1 MADVITRLKLD
12 SGEYD
17 SKIKRATQGLLQMEQ
32 ECRKVGGTLAV
43 LEKDQLDYVR
53 SLGQMETVSR
63 SARGKVSEL
72 TAAFTELSVQYKH
85 LTDEE
90 KKGDYGKAL
99 SASLNQL
106 NARIKETKKD
116 LADVEKELKGVDDS
130 AGGMGEGMKTA
141 LAVMGGNLMT
151 KAVSLAADLGSEVV
165 SLMNQSAEL
174 ARSAEGVQMAFE
186 RLNRADMLDNLRQ
199 ATHKTVSDLDLMKA
213 AVKFNDFGLS
223 LDELG
228 TMLAFAQQK
237 AKDTGQ
243 SVDYMVDSIVT
254 GLGRKS
260 VMILDNL
267 GLSAADIRDKM
278 QETGDMTK
286 AVGEIIRE
294 RMEKAG
300 DYVETASDRAT
311 QANVRLENAM
321 LELGN
326 SMQEVFGYSGW
337 DDMAAD
343 IKAGL
348 VEVLNDLVTD
358 IGEVKSAFEG
368 LDGSGAAF
376 TDLAA
381 TIVDNVNPAL
391 GILLRNLGLT
401 KQAINDILG
410 LTGKAPS
417 EGGGKGTGTTS
428 THTTNKPVYTA
439 PGGYVEVTDE
449 NGKVIGG
456 KHFDSFDN
464 NAVDNWKKTLNTT
477 IKPKGGGSKGT
488 PWAPIA
494 MGDFTGIDIT
504 GRSVNDVT
512 KDIQAAQAKFNAAG
526 DEMGRSMAK
535 AMIEALQKEKDTIIN
550 EGDVTKGGFADAY
563 SHDFGKDIARL
574 EKDKIRSDNEN
585 KATTEK
591 TMVGEL
597 QKITGGVEG
606 MLSGLNQLGVD
617 IPEGLNNVVSGLSGM
632 LSVLQSINMIVGTIQ
647 SIQTV
652 GTFLGIFGHGGI
664 VGKAANGMV
673 VPGNSFSG
681 DNLRM
686 PVVGG
691 GMIGVNSGEV
701 ILNESQ
707 SGNLVNKLFSQ
718 QGGAVDVQ
726 PWVDGEKVYLGMNNT
741 LQRKGKGEIVTTSM
755 LRQKGIL

>member
-1 MADVITRLKLD
+1 MADVITRLKVE
-12 SGEYD
+12 SNEYD
-17 SKIKRATQGLLQMEQ
+17 SKIKRAAQGLLAME
-32 ECRKVGGTLAV
+32 EACRKVGGTLAV
-43 LEKDQLDYVR
+43 LEKDEKDFVAG
-53 SLGQMETVSR
+53 LGRMETVSK
-63 SARGKVSEL
+63 SARGRLNEL
-72 TAAFTELSVQYKH
+72 TQAYTELSMQYKR

-90 KKGDYGKAL
+90 KKGDFGKAL
-99 SASLNQL
+99 SSSLEQL
-106 NARIKETKKD
+106 KGRINDVKNE
-116 LADVEKELKGVDDS
+116 LADVEKELKDVDDS

-151 KAVSLAADLGSEVV
+151 KAVSLAADLGAEVV

-174 ARSAEGVQMAFE
+174 AKSAEGVQMAFE
-186 RLNRADMLDNLRQ
+186 RLDRADILDNLRQ
-199 ATHKTVSDLDLMKA
+199 ATHNTVSDLELMKA

-267 GLSAADIRDKM
+267 GLSAAEISEKM
-278 QETGDMTK
+278 KESGDMTK

-294 RMEKAG
+294 RMARAG
-300 DYVETASDRAT
+300 DYVETASDRAA

-348 VEVLNDLVTD
+348 MEVLNDLVTD

-410 LTGKAPS
+410 LTGKIPS

-428 THTTNKPVYTA
+428 TQTTNKPVYTA
-439 PGGYVEVTDE
+439 PGGYVEVTDK

-477 IKPKGGGSKGT
+477 IKPKGGGKTSAAGAV
-488 PWAPIA
+488 WAPIEMQA
-494 MGDFTGIDIT
+494 FDFSVFGA
-504 GRSVNDVT
+504 GRSISNVQKNLASAQKQYNEAGDA
-512 KDIQAAQAKFNAAG
+512 IGRAAAQALIDKYTN
-526 DEMGRSMAK
+526 E
-535 AMIEALQKEKDTIIN
+535 LQMMKS
-550 EGDVTKGGFADAY
+550 EGNPFADAY
-563 SHDFGKDIARL
+563 SHDFQKDIERL
-574 EKDKIRSDNEN
+574 SKELPVTRGRVSSTEGLEDFN
-585 KATTEK
+585 KNLSQ
-591 TMVGEL
+591 M
-597 QKITGGVEG
+597 TGGISSIA
-606 MLSGLNQLGVD
+606 SGIEQLGVELPQGFKET
-617 IPEGLNNVVSGLSGM
+617 ISTMQGISTILTGIAAVVS
-632 LSVLQSINMIVGTIQ
+632 V
-647 SIQTV
+647 IQTMQGV
-652 GTFLGIFGHGGI
+652 QTATSLIPGLQNGGI
-664 VGKAANGMV
+664 VRAAEGWSGV
-673 VPGNSFSG
+673 VPGTRFSG
-681 DNLRM
+681 DNIPILA
-686 PVVGG
+686 
-691 GMIGVNSGEV
+691 NAGEIV
-701 ILNESQ
+701 LNTAQTGRLASALQ
-707 SGNLVNKLFSQ
+707 SG
-718 QGGAVDVQ
+718 GATGTSGT
-726 PWVDGEKVYLGMNNT
+726 PYVDGEKIFLGINNYLRRTG
-741 LQRKGKGEIVTTSM
+741 RGEIVTA
-755 LRQKGIL
+755 R